1 MSNRRLPPLYPLR
14 AFEATARKLSFTL
27 AAAELSISQS
37 AVSHQV
43 RTLESYFGVPLFYRA
58 RGTIRLTAEGR
69 RVFNACES
77 AFNDLAQIGTD
88 LPDSELRDTLTLS
101 SPPLIF
107 NWWLL
112 PRLGEFSR
120 IYPNI
125 RFRFQHLI
133 CGTPVHCA
141 DADIALLWDGGI
153 ADGFVGANMFD
164 MKYYPVA
171 SPRLAASLPASLEP
185 EVLERTTLLHEVDH
199 SGWAR
204 WLAQERFPEQLATSG
219 WVFEDPGMLIEAA
232 VAGQGIALGP
242 FPLLD
247 ELVSAGRLVRLH
259 QSAIE
264 SPDSYYM
271 TVSTRSLSKPGIKLF
286 WNWFGQHGLPP
297 FNTLM
302 ADAEKATG

>member
-1 MSNRRLPPLYPLR
+1 MPSRRLPPLYPLR

-27 AAAELSISQS
+27 AAEELSITQS

-43 RTLESYFGVPLFYRA
+43 RSLEEYFGVPLFYRA

-69 RVFNACES
+69 RLFSTCET
-77 AFNDLAQIGTD
+77 AFNDLAQISTD
-88 LPDSELRDTLTLS
+88 LPASELRDTLTLT

-112 PRLGEFSR
+112 PRLGEFTR
-120 IYPNI
+120 VYPNI

-133 CGTPVHCA
+133 CGTPVQPLDC
-141 DADIALLWDGGI
+141 DIALLWDTRI
-153 ADGFVGANMFD
+153 PEGFVGANMFD
-164 MKYYPVA
+164 MKYHPVA
-171 SPRLAASLPASLEP
+171 SPRLAASLPVGLEL
-185 EVLERTTLLHEVDH
+185 EGLERTTLLHEVDH

-204 WLAQERFPEQLATSG
+204 WFTKEKYPVQLAMSG

-247 ELVSAGRLVRLH
+247 ELVSTGRLVRLH
-259 QSAIE
+259 QGSIE
-264 SPDSYYM
+264 TSDSYYM
-271 TVSTRSLSKPGIKLF
+271 TVSARNLGKPGIKLF
-286 WNWFGQHGLPP
+286 WNWFSQHGLPP
-297 FNTLM
+297 FNTLIDG
-302 ADAEKATG
+302 APTTE